1 MRIYVN
7 TINNI
12 ILGDDLLILKT
23 IKKIIIINIVTILVT
38 VIIIAIYYKGPLL
51 ITYNVLKELEDDN
64 KSVATLN
71 NLTDYYTLNSMDI
84 EKLNFKDTN
93 NPKVYM
99 DLFLSK
105 VEKKKS
111 PVVIYVHGGSWI
123 YGDNGIPKDLEPI
136 IKSFNEMGF
145 TIISLSYELLEKDVP
160 LSNPVS
166 DVKDA
171 IRWVYKNKDKYNF
184 DTDEIGLFGVS
195 SGAHLS
201 LLAAYSDD
209 EDFIGD
215 KSLSP
220 YSSKVKYVIDIFG
233 PTELSSLDFSILDE
247 DIKDDIKELN
257 NIDLINEIYSPIYY
271 IRKDSPKTLIIHCKN
286 DVIVPYS
293 NAIDLYNA
301 LVQIGAKSKFLSLE
315 SGSHTFEDFDNKEII
330 ALIYETLKFISN
342 NTKL

>member
-1 MRIYVN
+1 M
-7 TINNI
+7 
-12 ILGDDLLILKT
+12 KT
-23 IKKIIIINIVTILVT
+23 IKKIIITNIVTILLT
-38 VIIIAIYYKGPLL
+38 VIVIAIYYKGPLL
-51 ITYNVLKELEDDN
+51 ITYNVIKELKNDN

-71 NLTDYYTLNSMDI
+71 NFTDYYALSSMDI
-84 EKLNFKDTN
+84 EKLKFKDTEN
-93 NPKVYM
+93 QNVFM

-105 VEKKKS
+105 VENKKS
-111 PVVIYVHGGSWI
+111 PVVIYVHGGSWV
-123 YGDNGIPKDLEPI
+123 YGDNGIPMDLEPI
-136 IKSFNEMGF
+136 VKAFNEQGF

-184 DTDEIGLFGVS
+184 DTDEIGLLGVS

-209 EDFIGD
+209 EDFID
-215 KSLSP
+215 DDSLSS
-220 YSSKVKYVIDIFG
+220 YSSKVNYVIDVFG

-247 DIKDDIKELN
+247 DIKEDIEELK
-257 NIDLINEIYSPIYY
+257 NIDLINEVYSPIYY
-271 IRKDSPKTLIIHCKN
+271 IRKDAPKTLIIHCKN
-286 DVIVPYS
+286 DEIVPYS
-293 NAIDLYNA
+293 NATDLYKY
-301 LVQIGAKSKFLSLE
+301 LLKVGSKSKLLSLE
-315 SGSHTFEDFDNKEII
+315 SGNHTFEDFDKEEIL

>member
-1 MRIYVN
+1 M
-7 TINNI
+7 
-12 ILGDDLLILKT
+12 KT
-23 IKKIIIINIVTILVT
+23 IKKIIITNIVTILLT
-38 VIIIAIYYKGPLL
+38 VIVIAIYYKGPLL
-51 ITYNVLKELEDDN
+51 ITYNVIKELKDDN

-71 NLTDYYTLNSMDI
+71 NLTDYYASAAMDI
-84 EKLNFKDTN
+84 KKLKFKDTKN
-93 NPKVYM
+93 QNVFM

-105 VEKKKS
+105 VENKKS
-111 PVVIYVHGGSWI
+111 PVVIYVHGGSWV
-123 YGDNGIPKDLEPI
+123 YGDNGIPMDLDPI
-136 IKSFNEMGF
+136 LKAFNEQGF

-184 DTDEIGLFGVS
+184 DTDEIGLLGVS

-209 EDFIGD
+209 EDFID
-215 KSLSP
+215 DDSLSS
-220 YSSKVKYVIDIFG
+220 YSSKVNYVIDVFG

-247 DIKDDIKELN
+247 DIKEDIKELK
-257 NIDLINEIYSPIYY
+257 NIDLINEVYSPIYY
-271 IRKDSPKTLIIHCKN
+271 IRKDAPKTLIIHCKN
-286 DVIVPYS
+286 DDIVPYS
-293 NAIDLYNA
+293 NATDLYISLLKA
-301 LVQIGAKSKFLSLE
+301 GSKSKLLSLE
-315 SGSHTFEDFDNKEII
+315 SGNHTFENFNKEEIV